1 MLWLALEAL
10 HASVRLLHMQE
21 LHPTGMT
28 ERREH
33 KEALQRV
40 DEPA

>member
-21 LHPTGMT
+21 LHPTGIT

-33 KEALQRV
+33 EEALQRV